1 MSKSPLGLRPAF
13 AVLLLVVAAQA
24 QGNCVVSFPEST
36 AYIRNSIWVK
46 SGHLP
51 NGYHKFQV
59 LYLDKGDTFISCHE
73 LGMQESISYQVMKV
87 TDTMFNGQK
96 TGREWGAWEAMIVDG
111 PRPNPPAN
119 LQ

>member
-1 MSKSPLGLRPAF
+1 MNRPLGLRPAF

-24 QGNCVVSFPEST
+24 QSACMVSFPEST
-36 AYIRNSIWVK
+36 NNSRYSIWVK

-51 NGYHKFQV
+51 NGYHKFGV
-59 LYLDKGDTFISCHE
+59 MYLPPGDTFILCHE